1 MMNEKTYKKITA
13 PIRKYSNGK
22 NIINLINKLY
32 TSIVYLIYHLFL
44 FKLGFDRDIRF
55 WKLLLVPGISFV
67 FLSIFRKLINLPRPY
82 ELLDI
87 DPIIYK
93 DTKGKSFPSRHVFS
107 AFVIAMTLYYI
118 SKAIGIFLIF
128 LGMIISIIRVV
139 GGVHFPRD
147 VLAGAIIGIFSGII
161 GWNLF
166 LF

>member
-1 MMNEKTYKKITA
+1 MNEKLYEKITA

-22 NIINLINKLY
+22 KLINLINKLS
-32 TSIVYLIYHLFL
+32 TSIVYLIYPLFL
-44 FKLGFDRDIRF
+44 LKLGFDRDMRF
-55 WKLLLVPGISFV
+55 WKLLLVPGISFI
-67 FLSIFRKLINLPRPY
+67 FLSVFRKLINFPRPY

-93 DTKGKSFPSRHVFS
+93 DTEGKSFPSRHVFS

-118 SKAIGIFLIF
+118 SKPIGIILIF
-128 LGMIISIIRVV
+128 LGMLISIIRVV